1 MPQNSSRTETIRGIK
16 CFGTVEHGHVHT
28 GILAERRSVTVL
40 PPQQTT
46 MIMQAI
52 RNWLNA
58 ENKFYSRLTEESV
71 SNAWVIKFNAGCAVF
86 FFLLMISETL

>member
-1 MPQNSSRTETIRGIK
+1 
-16 CFGTVEHGHVHT
+16 
-28 GILAERRSVTVL
+28 
-40 PPQQTT
+40 

-58 ENKFYSRLTEESV
+58 ENKFRLTEESV

>member
-1 MPQNSSRTETIRGIK
+1 M
-16 CFGTVEHGHVHT
+16 HT
-28 GILAERRSVTVL
+28 GILAERWSVTTL
-40 PPQQTT
+40 PPLQQTT